1 MALCDDLRELRDVL
15 VLAYRPTFPSPL
27 PLVRLRPAHSLPNSI
42 DACVS
47 ALVSVC
53 VRVRACMRVRVR
65 GVSVHSCARVRVC
78 VR

>member
-27 PLVRLRPAHSLPNSI
+27 PLVRLWPAHSLPNAI

-53 VRVRACMRVRVR
+53 VRVRACMRVRVY
-65 GVSVHSCARVRVC
+65 VV
-78 VR
+78 

>member
-27 PLVRLRPAHSLPNSI
+27 PLVRLWPAHSLPNAMSN
-42 DACVS
+42 ACVS

-53 VRVRACMRVRVR
+53 VRVRVYVP
-65 GVSVHSCARVRVC
+65 
-78 VR
+78 